1 MEASE
6 MNYLAE
12 FLIIALSLTLV
23 YSILIMLGG
32 NKIFKKANQKEV
44 TAYYPILNLFTML
57 EITDTSI
64 YLGILFFVPALN
76 VIALSIML
84 YRLGKV
90 FNTSIAYKIG
100 LVLLP
105 IVCYPLLA
113 FGTYQYKVA
122 KKNSDM
128 MNMKVDDINMMT
140 QAELDKLNA
149 SLKEEESPKVDSIF
163 KGNIKVDDDVQP
175 YRAVKADVLGIQK
188 LRNVDTSKGI
198 DLKTYPEN
206 KSVQSQNQEHKK
218 DDDVEFIDL

>member
-1 MEASE
+1 
-6 MNYLAE
+6 
-12 FLIIALSLTLV
+12 
-23 YSILIMLGG
+23 
-32 NKIFKKANQKEV
+32 
-44 TAYYPILNLFTML
+44 
-57 EITDTSI
+57 
-64 YLGILFFVPALN
+64 
-76 VIALSIML
+76 
-84 YRLGKV
+84 
-90 FNTSIAYKIG
+90 
-100 LVLLP
+100 
-105 IVCYPLLA
+105 
-113 FGTYQYKVA
+113 
-122 KKNSDM
+122 M

-149 SLKEEESPKVDSIF
+149 SLKEEENPKVDSIF

>member
-149 SLKEEESPKVDSIF
+149 SLKEEENPKVDSIF

>member
-12 FLIIALSLTLV
+12 FLIIVLSLTLV

-90 FNTSIAYKIG
+90 FNTSITYKIG

-149 SLKEEESPKVDSIF
+149 SLREEESPKVDSIF
-163 KGNIKVDDDVQP
+163 KGNIKVDEDVQP

-218 DDDVEFIDL
+218 DDEVEFIDL

>member
-12 FLIIALSLTLV
+12 FLIIVLSLTLV
-23 YSILIMLGG
+23 YSILIMFGG

-90 FNTSIAYKIG
+90 FNTSITYKIG

-122 KKNSDM
+122 NKNSDM

-163 KGNIKVDDDVQP
+163 KGNIKVDEDVQP